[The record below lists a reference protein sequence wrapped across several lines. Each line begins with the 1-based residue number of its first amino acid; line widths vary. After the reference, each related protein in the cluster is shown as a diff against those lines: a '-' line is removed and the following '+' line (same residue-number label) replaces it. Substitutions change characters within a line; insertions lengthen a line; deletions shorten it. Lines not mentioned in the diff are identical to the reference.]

1 MKTKS
6 VKKYDEK
13 ISTFIFNLRNKIYVR
28 KNSLNR
34 KKIKYKDHKVWLK
47 NFFKKKNTLYL
58 ILNHKKIIGYIRL
71 ELKKNVY
78 DTSWALEKKYQR
90 KGITKKYLKLATN
103 KKKLVYM
110 AKIKKNNFASI
121 KVAHYAKFR
130 LKIIRN
136 KICYLYKNKF

>member
-47 NFFKKKNTLYL
+47 NFFKKKKYSL
-58 ILNHKKIIGYIRL
+58 LNSK
-71 ELKKNVY
+71 
-78 DTSWALEKKYQR
+78 S
-90 KGITKKYLKLATN
+90 
-103 KKKLVYM
+103 
-110 AKIKKNNFASI
+110 
-121 KVAHYAKFR
+121 
-130 LKIIRN
+130 
-136 KICYLYKNKF
+136 